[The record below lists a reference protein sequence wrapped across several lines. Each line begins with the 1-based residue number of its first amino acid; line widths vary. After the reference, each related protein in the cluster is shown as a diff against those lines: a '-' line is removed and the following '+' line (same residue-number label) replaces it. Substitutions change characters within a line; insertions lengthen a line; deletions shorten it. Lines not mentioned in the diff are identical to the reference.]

1 MASLIA
7 TIAGAVVMGGV
18 VGLIPYFVGKK
29 RGLESMGQVCL
40 ILCILG
46 NFIAGLYLSIPIC
59 LISLAVLLIKKGVN
73 ADSAQKAAGPQI
85 PQHAPTQENPMLS
98 QESRDSQ
105 AGMQYQASRDSQAG
119 MHLQESRDSQ
129 AGMQY
134 QEAGNSQ
141 AGMHS
146 QASRD
151 SQAGMQPQV
160 SRNSQA
166 GVQYQASR
174 DSQAGMQ
181 PQGGGY
187 SQTGSMQSH
196 SAAGGGGQSLFC
208 AYCGTRNDDGSA
220 YCINCGRRMD

>member
-119 MHLQESRDSQ
+119 M
-129 AGMQY
+129 
-134 QEAGNSQ
+134 
-141 AGMHS
+141 
-146 QASRD
+146 
-151 SQAGMQPQV
+151 
-160 SRNSQA
+160 
-166 GVQYQASR
+166 
-174 DSQAGMQ
+174 Q

>member
-59 LISLAVLLIKKGVN
+59 LISLAVLLIKKGAN

-85 PQHAPTQENPMLS
+85 PQHAPTQENPMLG
-98 QESRDSQ
+98 QE
-105 AGMQYQASRDSQAG
+105 
-119 MHLQESRDSQ
+119 
-129 AGMQY
+129 
-134 QEAGNSQ
+134 
-141 AGMHS
+141 
-146 QASRD
+146 
-151 SQAGMQPQV
+151 
-160 SRNSQA
+160 
-166 GVQYQASR
+166 SR

-181 PQGGGY
+181 PQGAGY
-187 SQTGSMQSH
+187 SQTGFMQGH
-196 SAAGGGGQSLFC
+196 SAAGGGGQSIFC